1 MYQLILSLFALI
13 FASMTL
19 HLNDTDKNSYSSES
33 TEEAYEALPKA
44 KNSSSSKKKKPK
56 RNRSAFIIFSS
67 EMRAKLRNDKFEKLN
82 SNEMMV
88 RLAELWKNLA
98 ENEKKKYHDQ
108 AEQEKVRYNTE
119 LTSFYQ
125 KNPFEVIQNKTKKNH
140 IKKPC
145 SAYAIYL
152 KETKVTIKAEHPELK
167 MADILKIVAERWKSL
182 TDDKKV
188 YFQKK
193 AFEEKE
199 ATKAKL
205 NQQNQEEEAL
215 KKDSKKTASPTNK
228 KSSKSFSQDVKIED
242 EIKTEQVE
250 PTIFK
255 RQLFNSNLPANYLM
269 SSTQFY
275 PEFNAEYPSY
285 NIGLFD
291 NSFRLNNNEVP
302 AFNFNTNPF
311 NTTSISNLLNYLP
324 QNFVQQPRKSFDG
337 QIDYFSNY
345 PAKNDSFYV
354 KDENIESYDDEDAD
368 PSTYGEVSMTPESHC
383 MPGSSRT
390 HVLNDCIASSLE
402 DDFKLD
408 CGAAEF
414 DRIENFGSDFRSH
427 DEFATFV

>member
-13 FASMTL
+13 FAS
-19 HLNDTDKNSYSSES
+19 LNLYVTDTDKNSYSTES

-108 AEQEKVRYNTE
+108 AEQEKVRYNSE
-119 LTSFYQ
+119 LTSFYL
-125 KNPFEVIQNKTKKNH
+125 KNPYEVIQNKTKKNH

-152 KETKVTIKAEHPELK
+152 KETKVSIKAEHPELK
-167 MADILKIVAERWKSL
+167 MADILKIVAEKWKKL
-182 TDDKKV
+182 TDDQKV

-193 AFEEKE
+193 ALEEKE

-205 NQQNQEEEAL
+205 HQQNQEEEAL
-215 KKDSKKTASPTNK
+215 KKDSKKILSPTNK
-228 KSSKSFSQDVKIED
+228 KSSKTFSQDIKIED
-242 EIKTEQVE
+242 EIKIEQVE
-250 PTIFK
+250 PALFK
-255 RQLFNSNLPANYLM
+255 RQLFNTNLPNNYVM

-285 NIGLFD
+285 NFGYFD
-291 NSFRLNNNEVP
+291 NTFKMANNEVP
-302 AFNFNTNPF
+302 AFNFNTSFNSNP
-311 NTTSISNLLNYLP
+311 ISNLLNYLP
-324 QNFVQQPRKSFDG
+324 QNYVQQPRKSFDG
-337 QIDYFSNY
+337 TVDYFSNFNT
-345 PAKNDSFYV
+345 KNDSFYV

-368 PSTYGEVSMTPESHC
+368 PSTNGEITMTPDSHY
-383 MPGSSRT
+383 MPGSSRAIA
-390 HVLNDCIASSLE
+390 LNDCNTSGLE

-408 CGAAEF
+408 SGAEF
-414 DRIENFGSDFRSH
+414 DRIESFGSEFRNDFAA
-427 DEFATFV
+427 F

>member
-13 FASMTL
+13 FAAL
-19 HLNDTDKNSYSSES
+19 NLYVNDTDKNSYSSES

-108 AEQEKVRYNTE
+108 AEQEKVRYNAE
-119 LTSFYQ
+119 LNSFYQ

-152 KETKVTIKAEHPELK
+152 KETKVSIKAEHPELK

-193 AFEEKE
+193 ALEEKE

-228 KSSKSFSQDVKIED
+228 KSSKSFSQDIKIED

-250 PTIFK
+250 PTLFK
-255 RQLFNSNLPANYLM
+255 RQLFNANLPNNYFM

-275 PEFNAEYPSY
+275 PEFNTEYASY
-285 NIGLFD
+285 NPLGYF
-291 NSFRLNNNEVP
+291 NNEVP
-302 AFNFNTNPF
+302 AFNFNSTF
-311 NTTSISNLLNYLP
+311 NNNSISNLLSYLP
-324 QNFVQQPRKSFDG
+324 QSITQQPRKSFDG
-337 QIDYFSNY
+337 QVDYFGNFN
-345 PAKNDSFYV
+345 AKADSFYV
-354 KDENIESYDDEDAD
+354 KDENIESFDDEDAD
-368 PSTYGEVSMTPESHC
+368 PSTNGEITMTPDSHF
-383 MPGSSRT
+383 MPGSAGS
-390 HVLNDCIASSLE
+390 HVLTDGMTSSLD

-408 CGAAEF
+408 CGEF
-414 DRIENFGSDFRSH
+414 DRIENFGSEFRNDFAA
-427 DEFATFV
+427 F